1 MLCQLPPV
9 TKGHRSVQ
17 GIAQGITPL
26 LESFLSADSA
36 SDPLEGIWVIEK
48 ALCSQRV
55 ILHFG
60 KCKADIAMLRFKFGE
75 EIWIFL
81 IFVFQ
86 TQRTSLG
93 FGGRCAKAN
102 EVGI

>member
-17 GIAQGITPL
+17 GINPL
-26 LESFLSADSA
+26 LESFPSADSA

-60 KCKADIAMLRFKFGE
+60 KCKAGIALLRFKSGE
-75 EIWIFL
+75 EIWIF
-81 IFVFQ
+81 
-86 TQRTSLG
+86 
-93 FGGRCAKAN
+93 
-102 EVGI
+102 